1 MIQIARHPEFFQSLR
16 REVIEVLS
24 THGLKKTAL
33 YELKLMDSVIKE
45 SQRMKPI
52 LLSTMRRIA
61 TKDIQLSSGFVI
73 RKGDKLI
80 VDSTTMWDS
89 AYHEN
94 ADKFDGYRFLKMRQ
108 ESGKANAA
116 QLASTS
122 PDQMGFGHGL
132 HSCPGRFFASNEVK
146 VVLSHLLLKYDW
158 KILDGYI
165 PQNA

>member
-1 MIQIARHPEFFQSLR
+1 
-16 REVIEVLS
+16 
-24 THGLKKTAL
+24 
-33 YELKLMDSVIKE
+33 
-45 SQRMKPI
+45 
-52 LLSTMRRIA
+52 MRRIA

-165 PQNA
+165 PQNICAGWAVIGDPATKFLIKRRQEELNLESLDF